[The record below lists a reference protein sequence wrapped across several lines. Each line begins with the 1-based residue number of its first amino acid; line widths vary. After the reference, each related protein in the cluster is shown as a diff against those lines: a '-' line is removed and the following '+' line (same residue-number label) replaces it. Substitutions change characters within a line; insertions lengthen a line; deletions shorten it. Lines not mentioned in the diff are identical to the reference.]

1 MLNTEVLHKEL
12 VNTHIYF
19 LIENALFKNSVVPSI
34 HSFEGALPRCQPLY
48 IHVQFDILTSYVSN
62 INILDITTKEAQLF
76 LVQGQTFQ
84 TQTSGHTNKM

>member
-1 MLNTEVLHKEL
+1 MVSFSATPG
-12 VNTHIYF
+12 
-19 LIENALFKNSVVPSI
+19 IENALFKNSVVPSI

-48 IHVQFDILTSYVSN
+48 IHVQFDILTSSISN

-84 TQTSGHTNKM
+84 TRQVGTQIKCRITTSSYNK